1 MGSQQYIE
9 VVVEPL
15 MQARLSRVRVE
26 RDKKSKLES
35 LGMAIFKRQEEEER
49 A

>member
-1 MGSQQYIE
+1 
-9 VVVEPL
+9 
-15 MQARLSRVRVE
+15 MQARLPRVRVE

-35 LGMAIFKRQEEEER
+35 LGITIFKRQEEEEG